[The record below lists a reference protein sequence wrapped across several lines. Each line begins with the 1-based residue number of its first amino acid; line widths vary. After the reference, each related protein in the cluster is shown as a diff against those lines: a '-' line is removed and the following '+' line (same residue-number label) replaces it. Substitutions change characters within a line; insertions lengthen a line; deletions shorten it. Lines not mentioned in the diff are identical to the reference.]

1 MLEILVNIG
10 GLYPWP
16 PAPPPGGR
24 GPGYNPDVIDTKTL
38 LEAMSD
44 PAFYPEPTTRVEVV
58 QTHISFIFLT
68 DRYAYKVK
76 KAVDFGFLDY
86 TTLERRRRL
95 CHREVALNSRLSP
108 EAYLG
113 VVEIREKD
121 GRLAVG
127 GDGEVVEVAVRMV
140 RLPEERMLRRVLARG
155 EGGPELVRSIARMLA
170 TFHAGAFISPELQ
183 AIKGLDGVRFNC
195 VENFQQTERYIGTL
209 LTDEMFNFIRTSTD
223 LFLQRKRPLFA
234 RRLADGRIVDGHGD
248 LHLDSICATDPVQI
262 FDCIEFNERFR
273 IQDTAEE
280 MGFLAMDLEYA
291 GHPELARVVI
301 DEYIAASGDRELADL
316 LSFYKAYRAY
326 VRAKIHSFQT
336 DDPHVPDARKAEL
349 ATTASRYYELAA
361 RYSTEFNP
369 QVLLVTVG
377 LTGSGKSTLARKL
390 AARCALQVVSSDETR
405 KSLLGI
411 DPRERHYDAFDHGV
425 YAPSITERTYAT
437 MVDRAEALLIA
448 GQSVILDGCFTKR
461 AQRARA
467 IALANRMEVPLL
479 VLDCRCS
486 EELIRERLERRTA
499 KSKGVSDGRW
509 EIYQNQLRTFEPPEE
524 FPPTQTVSLDRSR
537 PVEVLVEELLA
548 RVPPQWFDPHGNGS
562 TQ

>member
-1 MLEILVNIG
+1 MAAV
-10 GLYPWP
+10 
-16 PAPPPGGR
+16 GR
-24 GPGYNPDVIDTKTL
+24 ETGYNPPVIDPRTL
-38 LEAMSD
+38 VEAMSN

-58 QTHISFIFLT
+58 QTHISYIFLT

-95 CHREVALNSRLSP
+95 CHREIALNSRLSP

-121 GRLAVG
+121 GTLAIG
-127 GDGEVVEVAVRMV
+127 GDGEVVEVAVKMV
-140 RLPEERMLRRVLARG
+140 RLPEERMLRRVLERG
-155 EGGPELVRSIARMLA
+155 EGGPDLVRQIARQLA
-170 TFHAGAFISPELQ
+170 AFHAAAFVSPELQ
-183 AIKGLDGVRFNC
+183 ALKGPDGVRFNC

-209 LTDEMFNFIRTSTD
+209 LTDEMFNFIRTSTE
-223 LFLQRKRPLFA
+223 LFLQRKQTLLA

-280 MGFLAMDLEYA
+280 MGFLAMDLEFA
-291 GHPELARVVI
+291 GYPELAQAVI
-301 DEYIAASGDRELADL
+301 EEYIAASGDRELADL
-316 LSFYKAYRAY
+316 LSFYKSYRAY

-336 DDPHVPDARKAEL
+336 DDAGIPEGRRVEL
-349 ATTASRYYELAA
+349 AATASRYYELAA
-361 RYSTEFNP
+361 RYATEFNP
-369 QVLLVTVG
+369 QMLLVTVG
-377 LTGSGKSTLARKL
+377 LTGSGKSTLARRL
-390 AARCALQVVSSDETR
+390 AARCALQVVSTDETR
-405 KSLLGI
+405 KNLLGI

-425 YAPSITERTYAT
+425 YAPSITERTYAA
-437 MVDRAEALLIA
+437 MIDRAEALLLA

-467 IALANRMEVPLL
+467 VALANRMQVPLL

-486 EELIRERLERRTA
+486 EELIRERLERRAA

-509 EIYQNQLRTFEPPEE
+509 EIYQKQLETFEPPVEI
-524 FPPTQTVSLDRSR
+524 PPEQTVVLDRSR
-537 PVEVLVEELLA
+537 PVETLVEELLG
-548 RVPPQWFDPHGNGS
+548 RVPPQWFDPNDNGS
-562 TQ
+562 SQQTSLGER